1 MRRLGA
7 VAGVGLLLLSG
18 CGLFDETASLDT
30 SIDPAEPLDVVVQVG
45 DYFCCNIDD
54 FLFGP
59 WLVVYADGSFYRER
73 QIGVAD
79 GVAELETV
87 TGQLDDAGFESIT
100 EAANVLPGSRS
111 VGTDQQ
117 ASDGVPVVLVAGDAT
132 LETLHTLDDPYWGFV
147 GEVERGPRPVRERT
161 VDADRVDRARPWRRH
176 VRRLG
181 GPDPVLL
188 GRCADLSA
196 RGRPVSVG
204 FDRVRTEPTLVDRP

>member
-1 MRRLGA
+1 MRWLGA

-100 EAANVLPGSRS
+100 EAADALPDSRS
-111 VGTDQQ
+111 VGPDQQ
-117 ASDGVPVVLVAGDAT
+117 ATDGVPLMLFAGDAT
-132 LETLHTLDDPYWGFV
+132 WTLHTLDDPYWAFIR
-147 GEVERGPRPVRERT
+147 EVEEVLDGYEN
-161 VDADRVDRARPWRRH
+161 RAWTPTAWIEH
-176 VRRLG
+176 
-181 GPDPVLL
+181 
-188 GRCADLSA
+188 A
-196 RGRPVSVG
+196 RGDDTCVVSAVQIQPDSAG
-204 FDRVRTEPTLVDRP
+204 APIYPHVVDEYPLGPIGCGPSYATDGS

>member
-1 MRRLGA
+1 M
-7 VAGVGLLLLSG
+7 
-18 CGLFDETASLDT
+18 
-30 SIDPAEPLDVVVQVG
+30 VVVQVG

-100 EAANVLPGSRS
+100 KAANALPGSRS

-117 ASDGVPVVLVAGDAT
+117 ASDGVPVVLSWAT
-132 LETLHTLDDPYWGFV
+132 RRGRCTRSTTRTGRSSR
-147 GEVERGPRPVRERT
+147 GRGGPRRVREPS
-161 VDADRVDRARPWRRH
+161 VDADGVDRTRPRRH
-176 VRRLG
+176 VRRVG
-181 GPDPVLL
+181 GPDPAQF
-188 GRCADLSA
+188 GRSTDLSA
-196 RGRPVSVG
+196 CHRRVSAG
-204 FDRVRTEPTLVDRP
+204 ADRVCTQLLDAP